1 MSPADPALQ
10 GWLEHVVGL
19 LGAMAPRGL
28 AVVQGLSMD
37 TDAVRLDRLPAQ
49 AQVLAATSG
58 FDAHAST
65 GWLLRLYVRDQAPP
79 ALLLDFDEN
88 LEDGAPLL
96 TLAFGLC
103 RLAWRLRERQP
114 LPASPV
120 RVELREAIHA
130 LRNGLNS
137 VVMSSAV
144 LNSAM
149 LPNELRGFGNDLD
162 AAVGR
167 SLQSLRHLSTLI
179 SPE

>member
-1 MSPADPALQ
+1 MSEAAL
-10 GWLEHVVGL
+10 GPWLEHVAAL
-19 LGAMAPRGL
+19 LGPMRLRGL
-28 AVVQGLSMD
+28 AVVQGVPMQA
-37 TDAVRLDRLPAQ
+37 DAVRLDGLPAD
-49 AQVLAATSG
+49 ARVIAATPG
-58 FDAHAST
+58 FQASEAG

-79 ALLLDFDEN
+79 ALAMSFDEEH
-88 LEDGAPLL
+88 EDGAPLL

-144 LNSAM
+144 LNSAL
-149 LPNELRGFGNDLD
+149 LPDSLRSFADDLD
-162 AAVGR
+162 DAVGR

>member
-1 MSPADPALQ
+1 MADAAL
-10 GWLEHVVGL
+10 GPWLELMREL
-19 LGAMAPRGL
+19 LAALAPRGL

-37 TDAVRLDRLPAQ
+37 ADAAHIDRLPAE
-49 AQVLAATSG
+49 ARVVAATAG
-58 FDAHAST
+58 FDPRST
-65 GWLLRLYVRDQAPP
+65 SGWLVRLYVRDQAPP
-79 ALLLDFDEN
+79 ALLLALEDD

-96 TLAFGLC
+96 VLGFALC

-114 LPASPV
+114 LPAGPL
-120 RVELREAIHA
+120 RVEMREAIHA

-149 LPNELRGFGNDLD
+149 LPADLRSFGNDLD
-162 AAVGR
+162 DAVGR